1 MENTVLIERTLQNGT
16 KQQLNIAVVTS
27 RLSKSFL
34 NKIIK
39 WSSSRYE
46 TWKKHEVVEHILF
59 GMKNGGHTKKHYD
72 DKMNIIEKTFTTDY
86 FHSGSYCECSSMTR
100 KGTYYVDYSKKV
112 LIDCDDADSN
122 EITKIYAAYQ
132 F

>member
-1 MENTVLIERTLQNGT
+1 MENVVLIERKLQNGT
-16 KQQLNIAVVTS
+16 MQQLNIAVVTS
-27 RLSKSFL
+27 RLSRSFL

-46 TWKKHEVVEHILF
+46 SWKKHEVIEWIYTA
-59 GMKNGGHTKKHYD
+59 MQNGGYQQRRFN
-72 DKMNIIEKTFTTDY
+72 DKNEIEEVKLTTDY

-122 EITKIYAAYQ
+122 EITKVYAAYQ